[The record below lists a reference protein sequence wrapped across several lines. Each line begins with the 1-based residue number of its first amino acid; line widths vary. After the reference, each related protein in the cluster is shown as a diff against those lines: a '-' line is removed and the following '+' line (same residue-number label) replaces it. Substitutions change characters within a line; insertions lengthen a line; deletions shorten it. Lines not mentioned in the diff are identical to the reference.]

1 MATLSAGSLND
12 GPSLAAGLDCE
23 QTRCP
28 MTHSDPLHQNHATRT
43 RLSTYFD
50 TVSDGDPAQCVHHV
64 SVCFRLLI
72 S

>member
-28 MTHSDPLHQNHATRT
+28 MTHSDPLNKNHDNANK
-43 RLSTYFD
+43 
-50 TVSDGDPAQCVHHV
+50 AQY
-64 SVCFRLLI
+64 LL
-72 S
+72 